1 MLKTQQFPYCW
12 TLLFWWAQA
21 ELEINWEKS
30 FDEDRKNWEWSLE
43 KLEISFWDW
52 EGGDVA
58 QESKWNKI
66 KLPIMS
72 ENVSFEQCNFSY
84 DTFLQDP
91 KVNQNTVFLSK
102 SLLQS
107 GLLALKP
114 SPFQQLIFLFKI
126 VAYTVLAISSGQ
138 KKYVCCLD

>member
-1 MLKTQQFPYCW
+1 M
-12 TLLFWWAQA
+12 LFWWAQA

-30 FDEDRKNWEWSLE
+30 LDEDRKNWEWSLE

-66 KLPIMS
+66 KPPIMS

-91 KVNQNTVFLSK
+91 KVK
-102 SLLQS
+102 
-107 GLLALKP
+107 
-114 SPFQQLIFLFKI
+114 
-126 VAYTVLAISSGQ
+126 
-138 KKYVCCLD
+138 